1 MTDYVLASEGIINR
15 ILHFN
20 IGVEVISSH
29 TLLLLWL
36 ENIIAD
42 THNNTNTCQAQL
54 QKLIR
59 HIWNDNYK
67 FIVTERMNDTI
78 GRIYVYGTQDAITK
92 GRVDE
97 EVNMLNA
104 MIRTAGREM

>member
-1 MTDYVLASEGIINR
+1 
-15 ILHFN
+15 
-20 IGVEVISSH
+20 
-29 TLLLLWL
+29 
-36 ENIIAD
+36 
-42 THNNTNTCQAQL
+42 
-54 QKLIR
+54 
-59 HIWNDNYK
+59 
-67 FIVTERMNDTI
+67 MNDTI